1 MESKSVQIG
10 VWFNYLTS
18 TRLILKILKM
28 YSFKDILKLS
38 FNIIT
43 LIIKMEML
51 QIFDWLEI
59 L

>member
-1 MESKSVQIG
+1 
-10 VWFNYLTS
+10 
-18 TRLILKILKM
+18 M

-59 L
+59 LFIFIFYLYNF

>member
-1 MESKSVQIG
+1 
-10 VWFNYLTS
+10 
-18 TRLILKILKM
+18 M